1 MRSVTKLIEEAY
13 KSGASD
19 LDLSG
24 RNLTELPESIGK
36 LKQLTRLYLPGNKLK
51 TLPDSIR
58 NLTSLEH
65 LDLEGNRLTSVP
77 SIVFELSQLKSLV
90 LWRNVLTSLANEIA
104 NLKNLVSLD
113 LMDNRLT
120 PLPPVIGQLSQLK
133 NLDLNNN
140 YLTAIPEEIG
150 QLVRLETLHLSANQ
164 LTALPKTINRLNR
177 LKILAV
183 VHNELSFLPETMG
196 DLVDLE
202 YLNLDENNL
211 SELPQTIGSL
221 TNLTVLS
228 LRNNQLT
235 KLPQSLRLLSSLT
248 HLNLHGNDA
257 LGLPIEVLGTGTYDG
272 VQGNAPAILEY
283 YFRARSGPRPLNEA
297 KLIFVGRGAVGKS
310 SLVKRLVHNR
320 FDPTEKKTEG
330 IQITTWPI
338 LLNEKEQVR
347 LNVWDFG
354 GQEIMHATH
363 QFFLT
368 QRSLYVLVLSGRA
381 GSEDEDAEY
390 WLKMIESFGGDS
402 PVIVVLN
409 KIKEHAFDVNRRA
422 LQNKYPIRSFIKT
435 DCEDGTGIVDLHRAI
450 ERETDQLEHLR
461 DHFPANWFQIKDRL
475 AQMDQNYLSFDD
487 YCALCAELGE
497 PEEPAQVL
505 LASYL
510 HSLGIVLNYKDDP
523 RLQDTHVLNPHWVTN
538 GIYRILNSDQLAEKQ
553 GVIRL
558 EELQRILPPNEY
570 PSKMHRFIFD
580 LMKKFELCF
589 SFPEND
595 TTYLV
600 PELLD
605 NQEPSMTEEF
615 DPETCLNFQY
625 HYTVLPAG
633 LLPRF
638 IVRTHALSEG
648 LPRWRTGVILKFEQ
662 NRALVKADM
671 HDKKVFISVTG
682 PVASRRRLLAIVRSD
697 LDRIHHDIRN
707 LQPQA
712 VVPLPQHSHEYVLY
726 SDLIVMEQSGMK
738 RFPKVVSGKVI
749 ELVVDYLLDGIDLEG
764 SRNKTTHLTLFYS
777 YSHKDE
783 RLREELETH
792 LKLLH
797 RRGLISSWHDR
808 KIEAGEDW
816 KQKIND
822 NLEAAD
828 IILLLISSDFIASD
842 YCYEKEMKRALERHD
857 KGEALVL
864 PIVVRDVNLAQAP
877 FADLQYLPTD
887 GRPVTKWPDKDSAW
901 RNVSEG
907 VERAIQSRRRDSPA
921 WIPSSWRSR
930 LER

>member
-1 MRSVTKLIEEAY
+1 M
-13 KSGASD
+13 
-19 LDLSG
+19 
-24 RNLTELPESIGK
+24 
-36 LKQLTRLYLPGNKLK
+36 
-51 TLPDSIR
+51 
-58 NLTSLEH
+58 
-65 LDLEGNRLTSVP
+65 
-77 SIVFELSQLKSLV
+77 LV
-90 LWRNVLTSLANEIA
+90 
-104 NLKNLVSLD
+104 
-113 LMDNRLT
+113 
-120 PLPPVIGQLSQLK
+120 G
-133 NLDLNNN
+133 
-140 YLTAIPEEIG
+140 
-150 QLVRLETLHLSANQ
+150 
-164 LTALPKTINRLNR
+164 
-177 LKILAV
+177 
-183 VHNELSFLPETMG
+183 NELRFLPETIG

-202 YLNLDENNL
+202 ALYLEGNHL
-211 SELPQTIGSL
+211 SGLPESIGRL
-221 TNLTVLS
+221 TKLNHLN

-235 KLPQSLRLLSSLT
+235 QLPQSLRLLPKLWA
-248 HLNLHGNDA
+248 LNLHGNEA
-257 LGLPIEVLGTGTYDG
+257 LGLPVEVLGADTRLDLR
-272 VQGNAPAILEY
+272 GNAPAILEY
-283 YFRARSGPRPLNEA
+283 YFRASDGPRPLNEA

-310 SLVKRLVHNR
+310 SLVNRLVHKR
-320 FDPTEKKTEG
+320 FDPNERKTEG

-338 LLNEKEQVR
+338 LLHEKEQVR

-422 LQNKYPIRSFIKT
+422 LQNKYPIRSFVKT
-435 DCEDGTGIVDLHRAI
+435 DCEDGTGIDDLHRAI

-475 AQMDQNYLSFDD
+475 AQMEQNYLGFDD

-538 GIYRILNSDQLAEKQ
+538 GIYRILNSDRLAEKQ
-553 GVIRL
+553 GVIGL
-558 EELQRILPPNEY
+558 EELQRILPQSEY
-570 PSKMHRFIFD
+570 PIKMHRFIFD

-605 NQEPSMTEEF
+605 NQEPLMTEEF
-615 DPETCLNFQY
+615 EPETCLNFQY

-707 LQPQA
+707 LQHQA
-712 VVPLPQHSHEYVLY
+712 VVPLPQYPHEYVMY
-726 SDLIVMEQSGMK
+726 SDLIVMEQKGIKSI
-738 RFPKVVSGKVI
+738 PKVVGGEVI
-749 ELVVDYLLDGIDLEG
+749 LLGVDQLLNGIDLEG
-764 SRNKTTHLTLFYS
+764 SRNKTTHVTLFYS

-828 IILLLISSDFIASD
+828 IILLLISADFIASD
-842 YCYEKEMKRALERHD
+842 YCYEKEMTRALERHD
-857 KGEALVL
+857 KGEALVI
-864 PIVVRDVNLAQAP
+864 PIIIRDVNLAEAP
-877 FADLQYLPTD
+877 FGELQYLPTD
-887 GRPVTKWPDKDSAW
+887 GRAVTKWPDKDSAW
-901 RNVSEG
+901 RSVSEG
-907 VERAIQSRRRDSPA
+907 VERAIRSRRRDSPG
-921 WIPSSWRSR
+921 WVPSSWRGR
-930 LER
+930 LAR